1 MAGTRNTSAGI
12 LLYRLRDGDLEVL
25 LAHPGGPFWARRDE
39 GAWTI
44 PKGLVAENEDLLVA
58 ARREFTEETG
68 LVPTGPFLALGSI
81 RQKAGKV
88 VHAWACEGDLDVAQ
102 AVSNMSQTEW
112 PRGSGRRITFPEVDR
127 WGWFG
132 PNAARRKLLP
142 AQAEL
147 VTRLEALRTGSGD
160 R

>member
-1 MAGTRNTSAGI
+1 MAGSRNTSAGI
-12 LLYRLRDGDLEVL
+12 LLYRLRDGGLEVL
-25 LAHPGGPFWARRDE
+25 LAHPGGPFWARRDA

-44 PKGLVAENEDLLVA
+44 PKGLVAEGEDLLAA
-58 ARREFTEETG
+58 ARREFAEETG
-68 LVPTGPFLALGSI
+68 LVPVGPFLELGAI

-88 VHAWACEGDLDVAQ
+88 VHAWAAEGDLDPVA
-102 AVSNMSQTEW
+102 AVSNTAETEW

-127 WGWFG
+127 WGWFT
-132 PNAARRKLLP
+132 PEEARRKVIA

-147 VTRLEALRTGSGD
+147 IERLEATRTGSGG